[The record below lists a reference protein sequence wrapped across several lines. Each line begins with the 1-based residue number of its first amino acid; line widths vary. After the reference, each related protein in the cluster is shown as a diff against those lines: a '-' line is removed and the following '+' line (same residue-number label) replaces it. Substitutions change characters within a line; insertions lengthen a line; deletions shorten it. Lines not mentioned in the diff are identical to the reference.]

1 MESSNLIS
9 NQLQA
14 QLRHILPRLRWE
26 ASRLGTIGKIGL
38 GLLVIAV
45 VLLFTMVFPQE
56 TTVQTLKSRAETL
69 QAQPL
74 SQSQKASRPTQKIS
88 DNQALQIFYDFFPHI
103 DSSPFWIRELT
114 KIAKSHRVEINSS
127 DYRLVKE
134 KDDKLARYEMI
145 LPVRG
150 RYPQIRAFIADALQ
164 EVPAMAIS
172 GMVIKRD
179 NVKTEQLDVRL
190 EINLYLDV

>member
-14 QLRHILPRLRWE
+14 QLRHILPQLSWE

-45 VLLFTMVFPQE
+45 VLLFTMVLPQK
-56 TTVQTLKSRAETL
+56 TTLQTLKSRVETL

-74 SQSQKASRPTQKIS
+74 SESQKASRPTQKIS
-88 DNQALQIFYDFFPHI
+88 DNQALQIFYDFFPDI

-114 KIAKSHRVEINSS
+114 KIAKNQRVEINSS

-134 KDDKLARYEMI
+134 KGDRLARYEMI

-150 RYPQIRAFIADALQ
+150 SYPQIRAFIADALQ
-164 EVPAMAIS
+164 AVPAMAIS

-190 EINLYLDV
+190 EINLYMDE

>member
-14 QLRHILPRLRWE
+14 QLRHILPQLSWE

-45 VLLFTMVFPQE
+45 VLLFTMVLPQK
-56 TTVQTLKSRAETL
+56 TTLQTLKSRVETL

-74 SQSQKASRPTQKIS
+74 SESQKASRPTQKIN
-88 DNQALQIFYDFFPHI
+88 DNQALQIFYDFFPDI

-114 KIAKSHRVEINSS
+114 KIAKNQRVEINSS

-134 KDDKLARYEMI
+134 KGDRLARYEMI

-164 EVPAMAIS
+164 TVPAMAIS
-172 GMVIKRD
+172 GIVIKRD

-190 EINLYLDV
+190 EINLYLDE